1 MFDEK
6 RNQQKLFFD
15 FSFSQ
20 SMITQSRKKT
30 TKIVFRFFFFFE
42 RVTSESDIIKRMKN
56 DNDDDNIVNCE
67 FESNASSIRSE
78 SYSSSVILI
87 QFLLIDSLLVDISLT
102 RFISRSFIVN
112 LTTRRT
118 SFKLKSRR
126 AQRRILF
133 NSWTNWLRANSFSF
147 DSHNILIR
155 RNFFS

>member
-1 MFDEK
+1 MMMFDEK

-133 NSWTNWLRANSFSF
+133 NS
-147 DSHNILIR
+147 
-155 RNFFS
+155 